1 VKQVKIFLKGCTM
14 FNSFFYG
21 WFNVGSLL
29 LGLISWLFPII
40 SIISYRRG
48 NQKNWITL
56 SILSMSAC
64 IISLWFQII
73 YNNYLVK
80 IEDWSALMDTTGA
93 LVFVSAVLIIITIIL
108 NIINLFLYKNRLSK

>member
-1 VKQVKIFLKGCTM
+1 M
-14 FNSFFYG
+14 FNFSYG
-21 WFNVGSLL
+21 WLNVGSLL
-29 LGLISWLFPII
+29 LGLISWILPII
-40 SIISYRRG
+40 NIIRYISG

-56 SILSMSAC
+56 SILSMGAC

-73 YNNYLVK
+73 YNNFLVM

-108 NIINLFLYKNRLSK
+108 NTINLFLYKNRLSQ

>member
-1 VKQVKIFLKGCTM
+1 ML
-14 FNSFFYG
+14 NSSFYG
-21 WFNVGSLL
+21 WLNISSLL

-40 SIISYRRG
+40 NIIRYRRG

-56 SILSMSAC
+56 SLLSMSAC

-73 YNNYLVK
+73 YNHYLVE

-93 LVFVSAVLIIITIIL
+93 VVFVSAVLIIITVLL
-108 NIINLFLYKNRLSK
+108 NIINLFLHKSRLSK

>member
-1 VKQVKIFLKGCTM
+1 M
-14 FNSFFYG
+14 FNFGYG
-21 WFNVGSLL
+21 WLNVGSLL
-29 LGLISWLFPII
+29 LGLISWTLPII
-40 SIISYRRG
+40 NIIRYKSG

-73 YNNYLVK
+73 YNHYLVV

-93 LVFVSAVLIIITIIL
+93 LVFVSAVLLIITIIL
-108 NIINLFLYKNRLSK
+108 NAINLFLYKNRLSE